1 MERLEQI
8 ILATLELASKKGL
21 GNVSLQ
27 MIADKVGI
35 RKASLF
41 NHIVNKDDLLDKMYA
56 FLRENA
62 KKNVAPMEIDFNK
75 SAYDILVSSF
85 YNYMKICSNPNLSTF
100 YKLIYSERAF
110 DNKAKELVIEE
121 TNKMVF
127 ATTYLFKELVNR
139 GKMKIDNIEVEAV
152 GYTFALH
159 NFIDFYIDSA
169 SLSLETP
176 YKVEDYI
183 KNFLRGKTGEK

>member
-1 MERLEQI
+1 
-8 ILATLELASKKGL
+8 
-21 GNVSLQ
+21 
-27 MIADKVGI
+27 
-35 RKASLF
+35 
-41 NHIVNKDDLLDKMYA
+41 
-56 FLRENA
+56 
-62 KKNVAPMEIDFNK
+62 
-75 SAYDILVSSF
+75 
-85 YNYMKICSNPNLSTF
+85 
-100 YKLIYSERAF
+100 
-110 DNKAKELVIEE
+110 
-121 TNKMVF
+121 MVF

-176 YKVEDYI
+176 YKVEEYI